1 MTIVVLEIC
10 RITGGYVSK
19 VCVCGSYRLK
29 TPTNQRRR
37 GGPHG
42 LGDPDDLSLRKVEEN
57 VLIPKLIRE
66 VSRQEKCTE
75 EVQAFTQ
82 CCCDSG
88 LLMVVKCRNENNLL
102 KECLA
107 KWFTNTEFAAACKQ
121 RYLAERSE
129 YRRTGITKKR
139 REYNQSVNSESM

>member
-1 MTIVVLEIC
+1 MSDPKNNPAFN
-10 RITGGYVSK
+10 Y
-19 VCVCGSYRLK
+19 
-29 TPTNQRRR
+29 R

-75 EVQAFTQ
+75 EVQGTMLALHRVYNDGPVLCNLQHTFTQ